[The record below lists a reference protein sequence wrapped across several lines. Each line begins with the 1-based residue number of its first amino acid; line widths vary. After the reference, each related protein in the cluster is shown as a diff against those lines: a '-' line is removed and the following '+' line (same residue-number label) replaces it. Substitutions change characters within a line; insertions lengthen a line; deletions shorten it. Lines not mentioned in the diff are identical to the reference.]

1 MTEAGLPGLVW
12 VWGLTALVTV
22 IFTATVI
29 GVIAATQRKQV
40 EQGRRFSRGL
50 VDAQEAERAR
60 IARELHDDII
70 QRVALLGGLVS
81 GLERVIPAP
90 SDQVTQRISGLRDE
104 LDDLAEEV
112 RAIARRA
119 HPSVLE
125 HLGLA
130 KAVQGLASEFGVS
143 DHLSVA
149 VECPADSELQGLNP
163 NAALSLY
170 RVAQEGLRNVA
181 RHAGTDSA
189 RVEVHR
195 EDTGVELVV
204 SDRGRGLDLAA
215 APGQGL
221 GLLGLGER
229 LRAVQGRLTV
239 ESSPG
244 RGTRLVAW
252 VPMEGGRA

>member
-1 MTEAGLPGLVW
+1 MTISGLPGIVW
-12 VWGLTALVTV
+12 VWALTAVVTV

-29 GVIAATQRKQV
+29 AVIAATQRKQV

-70 QRVALLGGLVS
+70 QRVALIGGLVS
-81 GLERVIPAP
+81 GLERVIPTP
-90 SDQVTQRISGLRDE
+90 PEQVTQRIAGLREE
-104 LDDLAEEV
+104 LDDLAEEI

-130 KAVQGLASEFGVS
+130 KAVQSLANEFGVS
-143 DHLSVA
+143 DHLTVA
-149 VECPADSELQGLNP
+149 VECPADSDLQGLNP

-170 RVAQEGLRNVA
+170 RVAQEGLRNVS

-189 RVEVHR
+189 RVELYR
-195 EDTGVELVV
+195 EDAGVELVV

-215 APGQGL
+215 APRQGL